1 MIGTRATDVDT
12 ENRIV
17 IDLGL
22 PNAVPAKT
30 QFISTA
36 LTPWFGSILKTEPMF
51 KFALHPSAQQ
61 GNGTPLQYSCLE
73 NPMDRG
79 AW

>member
-1 MIGTRATDVDT
+1 MKGTRATDLDT
-12 ENRIV
+12 KNRIV

-22 PNAVPAKT
+22 PNVVPAKT

-51 KFALHPSAQQ
+51 KFVLHPSAQHKA
-61 GNGTPLQYSCLE
+61 GL
-73 NPMDRG
+73 
-79 AW
+79 